1 MEAQGKTDT
10 LGAEIDEKSQQ
21 SIIPDFAIDSLAR
34 CLLPALQAYYKDPA
48 GQVAFED
55 WKRQQNQNT

>member
-1 MEAQGKTDT
+1 MDTPSDLGNPALSIEANQ
-10 LGAEIDEKSQQ
+10 AVIP
-21 SIIPDFAIDSLAR
+21 SIVIDSLAR

-48 GQVAFED
+48 GQAAFED